1 MNEENILKLVAKDAM
16 IKPILIYEDDDS
28 EKILKKLKRED
39 INACIV
45 VDKDKRLIGEI
56 SDNDIIKLFLHQ
68 VKYEPLVQLLN
79 RGYRRNFLYKKAKD
93 IVSKKKVFVRKE
105 TPINEVIEVVF
116 KNEFQ
121 YVPVLNDND
130 EVVGVITPSSLI
142 NLLKKY

>member
-1 MNEENILKLVAKDAM
+1 M

-39 INACIV
+39 SNACIV

-130 EVVGVITPSSLI
+130 EVVGVITLSSLI

>member
-1 MNEENILKLVAKDAM
+1 M

-56 SDNDIIKLFLHQ
+56 SDNYIIKLFLHQ

>member
-1 MNEENILKLVAKDAM
+1 M

-79 RGYRRNFLYKKAKD
+79 REYRRNFLYKKAKD

-130 EVVGVITPSSLI
+130 EVVGVITLSSLI

>member
-1 MNEENILKLVAKDAM
+1 M

>member
-1 MNEENILKLVAKDAM
+1 M

-39 INACIV
+39 SNACIV

-79 RGYRRNFLYKKAKD
+79 REYRRNFLYKKAKD

-130 EVVGVITPSSLI
+130 EVVGVITLSSLI